1 VRRALL
7 LEDGGTCARAAVA
20 LLQRRG
26 FTVTHRRSAKAARA
40 ACVSV
45 FFELYL
51 IDVSIP
57 AAESGGEGC
66 GLAFVAWVRG
76 RDPSARVIVWSAE
89 DHGTA
94 ARELGAAFVRKDEE
108 ALERLANLLTALP
121 VRAT

>member
-7 LEDGGTCARAAVA
+7 LEDGGTCARAATV
-20 LLQRRG
+20 LLQRQG

-40 ACVSV
+40 ACASV

-51 IDVSIP
+51 IDVGVLG
-57 AAESGGEGC
+57 AESGGEGC

-89 DHGTA
+89 DHSTA
-94 ARELGAAFVRKDEE
+94 AREVGATFVRKDER
-108 ALERLANLLTALP
+108 ALATLAALL
-121 VRAT
+121 RS